1 MSTSGGLRVAVL
13 TVSDSAARGE
23 REDRSGRLCAEWAV
37 GRGGVV
43 VEHAVVADE
52 TAAIAARLTAWCD
65 AVVTPWNLV
74 PEPTTHLR
82 EPGERLSIP
91 EALESGTLSLFA

>member
-1 MSTSGGLRVAVL
+1 MTMQLEPNLAMGMLPEAEESIRAWSSGLF
-13 TVSDSAARGE
+13 
-23 REDRSGRLCAEWAV
+23 
-37 GRGGVV
+37 
-43 VEHAVVADE
+43 
-52 TAAIAARLTAWCD
+52 TAWCD

>member
-1 MSTSGGLRVAVL
+1 MTTQAQSTLAMGTLPEAEESIRAWSNGLF
-13 TVSDSAARGE
+13 
-23 REDRSGRLCAEWAV
+23 
-37 GRGGVV
+37 
-43 VEHAVVADE
+43 
-52 TAAIAARLTAWCD
+52 TAWCD